1 MATAS
6 NRQRHERE
14 SLLEYISSRGSRYGS
29 TWAERMSA
37 AGLSGAGSSGAGG
50 SANQSATSKES
61 QKDQSE
67 LKEQETKKKAEI
79 DELNL
84 SLEQLLSPC
93 ADLWEALSNSLRKF
107 FFKRILKIQ
116 KNNISVELDLTRDNH
131 AFLVLQPAVEAFFI
145 VHASHLEKEKKED
158 VKENQDPFRY
168 NHFLYSFRTDWFFAL
183 KFSVSVKNRSPKSLV
198 KF

>member
-1 MATAS
+1 
-6 NRQRHERE
+6 
-14 SLLEYISSRGSRYGS
+14 
-29 TWAERMSA
+29 MSA

-93 ADLWEALSNSLRKF
+93 ADLWEALSDSLRKF
-107 FFKRILKIQ
+107 FNNFKNS
-116 KNNISVELDLTRDNH
+116 KNYISVELDLTRDNH

-168 NHFLYSFRTDWFFAL
+168 NFDDIII
-183 KFSVSVKNRSPKSLV
+183 
-198 KF
+198 

>member
-37 AGLSGAGSSGAGG
+37 AGLSGAGSSGQ
-50 SANQSATSKES
+50 ANQSATSKEN

-93 ADLWEALSNSLRKF
+93 ADLWEALSNSLRKLF
-107 FFKRILKIQ
+107 F
-116 KNNISVELDLTRDNH
+116 
-131 AFLVLQPAVEAFFI
+131 
-145 VHASHLEKEKKED
+145 
-158 VKENQDPFRY
+158 
-168 NHFLYSFRTDWFFAL
+168 
-183 KFSVSVKNRSPKSLV
+183 V
-198 KF
+198 KFEF